1 VSFGKEENDREGK
14 RGRWWRPTPF
24 IPPRRPKN
32 GGGGGSGVELR
43 RVEVGEG
50 GCWYDAPSSWGV
62 GRGSDTGPGT
72 AARVRAAPQHKAGEW
87 VVADWWARYSTGRQ
101 GQMGLNPIRI
111 SNEFKLFQKP
121 SKFWMIQK
129 VPF

>member
-1 VSFGKEENDREGK
+1 MIAREKGGVGGDRPLLYC
-14 RGRWWRPTPF
+14 RGD
-24 IPPRRPKN
+24 RRME
-32 GGGGGSGVELR
+32 GGSGVERR

-62 GRGSDTGPGT
+62 GRGGDTGPGT